1 MRHSIPK
8 TILTALIK
16 TVNNWYSIIHI
27 EPLHLFK
34 YIKTYK
40 ISLSLKVHAVYLSG
54 SINYTNIPGDKNCI
68 VSLSGLIQPLYL
80 SPEIETEE
88 TRPSL
93 SH

>member
-34 YIKTYK
+34 YIKTCK
-40 ISLSLKVHAVYLSG
+40 ISLGLKVHTVHLSE
-54 SINYTNIPGDKNCI
+54 SINYTNIPGDKSCI
-68 VSLSGLIQPLYL
+68 VPLSDLIQPLYF
-80 SPEIETEE
+80 SPEKETEE
-88 TRPSL
+88 KKK
-93 SH
+93 HF